1 MNLHKVGIRMNWRNL
16 ILAGLTGAAIGYVVT
31 KKQTETITPEKA
43 LKQLKEKAS
52 EHYRISGAWIMVK
65 AEEKNVHGLP
75 YSVYK
80 GGFSSS
86 SPGTEASHFEFLI
99 DASTGSVLELI
110 QK

>member
-1 MNLHKVGIRMNWRNL
+1 MNWRNL

-43 LKQLKEKAS
+43 LKLLKEKAK

-65 AEEKNVHGLP
+65 AEDKNVHGLP

-80 GGFSSS
+80 GGFSNS

-99 DASTGSVLELI
+99 DASTGSLLELV

>member
-1 MNLHKVGIRMNWRNL
+1 MGIVMNWRNL

-43 LKQLKEKAS
+43 LKQFKEKARD
-52 EHYRISGAWIMVK
+52 HYTISGAWIMVNS
-65 AEEKNVHGLP
+65 EEKNVHGLP

-80 GGFSSS
+80 GGFSNS
-86 SPGTEASHFEFLI
+86 SPGMVASHYEFLI
-99 DASTGSVLELI
+99 DASTGSLLELI